1 MKINRQP
8 QILILGNGGA
18 AAHAVTAARGAGFSG
33 EIHLV
38 SDTDSPAFN
47 PMLAPYYLKGVLSWK
62 QCFPFGPDFY
72 RTHHVTGH
80 FGSRVEHLDTGNKSV
95 LLGNKKRL
103 TYDQCLIATGAS
115 AVLPPVPGLQD
126 SPYAFPLRTADSTMR
141 IQKAMASA
149 KRVIVLGASLV
160 GVKIAEI
167 LAKRN
172 VEVVLLDVAS
182 QMLPRGA
189 HPQSAGILE
198 TYFEKHGVEVRIGCG
213 LEGMDAKDEGVC
225 CFFPNHIMEE
235 ADFVAVCTGIQP
247 NLRFVDPAEVSIGQ
261 AILVDDRMHT
271 SVKDLYAAGD
281 VCQGMNRLTGKREW
295 LGTWSNACY
304 QGRTAGLNMAGLK
317 ISHEGAI
324 PQHVSPF
331 FDWTYAQVGDVN
343 RQGPHVRTVISGA
356 PEEAGGY
363 RILTYDQDVLVGA
376 NFINTMNDIGTVKKA
391 ITQKTSWRPN
401 EPLLDLVR
409 YR

>member
-1 MKINRQP
+1 MKTSRQP

-18 AAHAVTAARGAGFSG
+18 AAHAIMAARGAGFNG

-72 RTHHVTGH
+72 RTHKVIGH
-80 FGSRVEHLDTGNKSV
+80 FGSRAEHLDTSNRSV
-95 LLGNKKRL
+95 LLEDKKRL
-103 TYDQCLIATGAS
+103 TYDHCLIATGAS

-141 IQKAMASA
+141 IQKAMESA
-149 KRVIVLGASLV
+149 KRVIVLGASLI

-167 LAKRN
+167 LTKRN
-172 VEVVLLDVAS
+172 VNVVLLDVAS

-189 HPQSAGILE
+189 HPQTAGILK

-213 LEGMDAKDEGVC
+213 LEGMDEKDEGVC

-235 ADFVAVCTGIQP
+235 ADFVAVCTGIKP
-247 NLRFVDPAEVSIGQ
+247 NLRFVNPAEVKIDQ
-261 AILVDDRMHT
+261 AILVDDRMQT

-304 QGRTAGLNMAGLK
+304 QGRAAGLNMAGQK
-317 ISHEGAI
+317 ISLEGAI

-331 FDWTYAQVGDVN
+331 FDWIYAQVGDAN
-343 RQGPHVRTVISGA
+343 RQGPNISTVIMGD
-356 PEEAGGY
+356 PEKANGY
-363 RILTYDQDVLVGA
+363 RLLVFEKNILVGA
-376 NFINTMNDIGTVKKA
+376 NFINGLKNFGAIKKSYCFA
-391 ITQKTSWRPN
+391 DSLQSG
-401 EPLLDLVR
+401 
-409 YR
+409 